1 MSRFGSQYRVSRST
15 GVCAATGEP
24 IEPGSPCVAAL
35 CDDEEAVLSRVD
47 YSIEAWEAGPRPEGI
62 FSFWKTRMPEKGEKK
77 KVFVDDQVLLDIFE
91 RLADDDREDR
101 QAFRFV
107 LGLILLRKRLFRHE
121 SQRTEE
127 GGDRVVWLLKPK
139 GSPPDAPLV
148 ELVNPGIGDEDIL
161 SLSEQLGDVLQGDL

>member
-1 MSRFGSQYRVSRST
+1 MSRFGSQYRVSRTT
-15 GVCAATGEP
+15 GVCAATGKI

-47 YSIEAWEAGPRPEGI
+47 FSIDAWEAGPRPEGI

-77 KVFVDDQVLLDIFE
+77 VFVDDQVLLDIFE
-91 RLADDDREDR
+91 RMAEDDREDR
-101 QAFRFV
+101 LAFRFV

-121 SQRTEE
+121 SQRTEDNGE
-127 GGDRVVWLLKPK
+127 RVVWLLKPK